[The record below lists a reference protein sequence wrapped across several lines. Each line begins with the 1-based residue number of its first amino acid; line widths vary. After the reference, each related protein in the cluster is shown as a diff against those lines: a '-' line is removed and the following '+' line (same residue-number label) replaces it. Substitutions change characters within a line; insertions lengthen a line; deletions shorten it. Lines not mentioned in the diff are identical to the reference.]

1 MQSYKKKYINKT
13 FFPNNT
19 FFLIIFA
26 NYSKNNLIFA
36 SNKTISKMKKQ
47 SLLLLIACIFT
58 ALQASAID
66 YTNVPTIK
74 LETPEM
80 KPEMVALPTNPF
92 NSTVSSTTA
101 AESNTGMDFD
111 FFKTKTAPGVK
122 PYKFMDDMT
131 FVGVPLFLAGWALKS
146 DKAMFRVNNKDGK
159 ENTQLLTN
167 FKTGIDDYTQF
178 FGPAMVVG
186 LKLGGYEGRSDW
198 PRLLASAAMSYG
210 IMAAFVNG
218 IKYTAKEMRPDGT
231 SANSW
236 PSGHTATAFVGATLL
251 HKEYGLTRSPWWSVA
266 GYGVATATGVMR
278 VLNNRHWVSDV
289 MSGAGIGI
297 LSTELGYALSDVFF
311 KGKGLLHNDLMLD
324 FEKPSFFSI
333 GMGAGLGG
341 KSIDFS
347 LHDLENFD
355 KYKNYYYAD
364 DDIEDEYGS
373 MGVEFRAATVVD
385 AEGAYFFNKYIGVGG
400 RFRVRAMSAK
410 TFGQYTGDLTA
421 DSNYAWDMIS
431 DIYHVNPEF
440 TIDEEGKLIPSNLS
454 QELTPELINKGGE
467 AIEDIGAIVES
478 DHMTEFTASAGI
490 YLNLPLSKSFSLG
503 TKFLIGRS
511 FTQELDIDGYAK
523 GKVKDIQYDMHI
535 VNGHPYYD
543 EDGKL
548 IGGIDNPS
556 NVLGNDGYDLHW
568 DMLTIGAKSSTSYG
582 TGISLTYRYKSNF
595 SWRLYCDYD
604 YTEKDFTMKYD
615 PYRYL
620 KSSLTDVG
628 YSLVQNKD
636 LSELSLYLDPM
647 EYKKTKKMNY
657 FTLGLA
663 FLVNF

>member
-1 MQSYKKKYINKT
+1 
-13 FFPNNT
+13 
-19 FFLIIFA
+19 
-26 NYSKNNLIFA
+26 
-36 SNKTISKMKKQ
+36 
-47 SLLLLIACIFT
+47 
-58 ALQASAID
+58 
-66 YTNVPTIK
+66 
-74 LETPEM
+74 
-80 KPEMVALPTNPF
+80 
-92 NSTVSSTTA
+92 
-101 AESNTGMDFD
+101 
-111 FFKTKTAPGVK
+111 
-122 PYKFMDDMT
+122 MT

-297 LSTELGYALSDVFF
+297 LSGELGYALSDILF
-311 KGKGLLHNDLMLD
+311 KGKGLLHNDLMMD
-324 FEKPSFFSI
+324 FENPSFFSI

-347 LHDLENFD
+347 ISDLQNFE

-364 DDIEDEYGS
+364 DDVEDEYGS

-410 TFGQYTGDLTA
+410 TFGQYTGDLTE

-431 DIYHVNPEF
+431 DIYGYNPE
-440 TIDEEGKLIPSNLS
+440 EYRLPPGMNYQGEVYPLS
-454 QELTPELINKGGE
+454 QELTPELINKGGK
-467 AIEDIGAIVES
+467 AIEEIGAVVES
-478 DHMTEFTASAGI
+478 DHLTEFTASAGI
-490 YLNLPLSKSFSLG
+490 YLNLPLGKRFSLG

-523 GKVKDIQYDMHI
+523 GKVKNIQYDMHI
-535 VNGHPYYD
+535 V
-543 EDGKL
+543 DGKPAFNDEGQL
-548 IGGIDNPS
+548 AAGGIDDPTNTP
-556 NVLGNDGYDLHW
+556 NNDEYDLHW
-568 DMLTIGAKSSTSYG
+568 DMLTIGAKSSTSFG
-582 TGISLTYRYKSNF
+582 TGLSLTYRYKSNF
-595 SWRLYCDYD
+595 SWRLYFDYD

-615 PYRYL
+615 PYHYL
-620 KSSLTDVG
+620 KSSLTDTA

-636 LSELSLYLDPM
+636 LSELSLYLDPVQ
-647 EYKKTKKMNY
+647 YKKTKKMNY
-657 FTLGLA
+657 FTIGLA